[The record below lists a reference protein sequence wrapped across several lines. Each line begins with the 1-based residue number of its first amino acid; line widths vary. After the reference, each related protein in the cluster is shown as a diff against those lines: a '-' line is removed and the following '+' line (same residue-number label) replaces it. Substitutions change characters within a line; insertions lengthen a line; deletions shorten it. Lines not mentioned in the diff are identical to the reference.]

1 MCSHRP
7 QRRLSSSERVLV
19 FSYTDRAPVHM
30 VTIYS
35 HVEPITVQQTKR
47 RPHANGVWAL
57 QRVPITRLNSMH
69 ECNHTMT
76 GVDRADQLRN
86 NYSARVRSRKYPMVV
101 FCFVFDM
108 AITNSYIYL
117 QLLGRKRTKTHRPM
131 ARIEREKLAIRLAF
145 GDGIL
150 APSKSYMAES
160 TQRQLSQENLE
171 RLPGG
176 NLPKSRRGS
185 ILTGKRQ
192 RACGS
197 RGSH

>member
-1 MCSHRP
+1 M
-7 QRRLSSSERVLV
+7 
-19 FSYTDRAPVHM
+19 
-30 VTIYS
+30 
-35 HVEPITVQQTKR
+35 
-47 RPHANGVWAL
+47 
-57 QRVPITRLNSMH
+57 
-69 ECNHTMT
+69 
-76 GVDRADQLRN
+76 RN

-101 FCFVFDM
+101 FYFVFDM

-117 QLLGRKRTKTHRPM
+117 QLLGRKRTKTLGPM

-176 NLPKSRRGS
+176 NLSKSRRGL

-197 RGSH
+197 RGSRGSLSSYQSSRRSSMGDDAQPHKLTQSSASK